1 MNLRWIS
8 SVERWADHPSAPWLL
23 AAISFASSAFLPVA
37 PDVLLVPM
45 ALLQPARLWG
55 LTLLCTV
62 TTTAGALG
70 GYAIGAE
77 FWDFLGQRLI
87 ELYGWTQQFDMF
99 ERAFTTWGVW
109 IIIAKALT
117 PIPFKFAAIAAGV
130 VKMNLVTFTFASLAS
145 RALHFVLIA
154 ALLQW
159 CGDRMMTVIEKYET
173 RAAAAALV
181 ALAACV
187 LVYVGLKA

>member
-1 MNLRWIS
+1 MKLRWIS
-8 SVERWADHPSAPWLL
+8 SVERWADHRSAPWLL
-23 AAISFASSAFLPVA
+23 GVISFASSAFLPVA

-45 ALLQPARLWG
+45 ALIQPARLWG
-55 LTLLCTV
+55 LTLMCVVWTTV
-62 TTTAGALG
+62 GALL

-77 FWDFLGQRLI
+77 FWEFIGQRLI

-99 ERAFTTWGVW
+99 EAAFAKWGVW
-109 IIIAKALT
+109 IIILKALT

-130 VKMNLVTFTFASLAS
+130 AKMNLVTFTFASFAS

-159 CGDRMMTVIEKYET
+159 CGERVMSVMEKYET

-187 LVYVGLKA
+187 LLYVGLKP